1 MENISRIMPFEGM
14 LPWDQVSK
22 KNKQKKNHK
31 KKLYFKAARNFYA
44 LSQLVDDNHLNLLA
58 KKSPLRLCVYK
69 KEDDVFMDVISI
81 NNTKK
86 NNKYY
91 NRTITHEG
99 VDKLIRQIHNS
110 SGLVVDYS
118 V

>member
-1 MENISRIMPFEGM
+1 MN
-14 LPWDQVSK
+14 V
-22 KNKQKKNHK
+22 
-31 KKLYFKAARNFYA
+31 
-44 LSQLVDDNHLNLLA
+44 V
-58 KKSPLRLCVYK
+58 
-69 KEDDVFMDVISI
+69 VID
-81 NNTKK
+81 NTKK

-99 VDKLIRQIHNS
+99 VDKLIRQIHNR

>member
-14 LPWDQVSK
+14 LPWNQVFK
-22 KNKQKKNHK
+22 KNEEKKNHK
-31 KKLYFKAARNFYA
+31 KKLYFKAARNFHA
-44 LSQLVDDNHLNLLA
+44 LSELVDDKHLNLLA
-58 KKSPLRLCVYK
+58 EKSPLRLCVYQ
-69 KEDDVFMDVISI
+69 KEGDVFMDVIVI
-81 NNTKK
+81 NNTQK
-86 NNKYY
+86 NSKYY

-110 SGLVVDYS
+110 RGLVVDYS